1 MKNRKKAGFVIAG
14 AAAITG
20 LVIAGVS
27 IYANAAIKVNS
38 FTVEKNNISQEVE
51 LNGCFESEL
60 TETLFANSNGLVKKV
75 HVKVGDTVKK
85 GDLLISFD
93 EERIEY
99 LKSLAE
105 LEQQCAEQTEAEQN
119 VAQFIE
125 RIREYTEIKELNRE
139 ILNRLIEKIVVSERV
154 PNENGGFSQKIK
166 IYYRF
171 IGDFGED
178 CFAR

>member
-1 MKNRKKAGFVIAG
+1 MSSEKSEIKARLKQLEGKYDRLYDNFDKGILSEKKFKDM
-14 AAAITG
+14 AAKMET
-20 LVIAGVS
+20 
-27 IYANAAIKVNS
+27 
-38 FTVEKNNISQEVE
+38 EEEQ
-51 LNGCFESEL
+51 LN
-60 TETLFANSNGLVKKV
+60 
-75 HVKVGDTVKK
+75 D
-85 GDLLISFD
+85 
-93 EERIEY
+93 R
-99 LKSLAE
+99 LAE
-105 LEQQCAEQTEAEQN
+105 LEQQIDEQTVAEQN

-154 PNENGGFSQKIK
+154 PDENGGFSQKIK